1 MISKI
6 NRTIFVGILCTT
18 TFWWQT

>member
-6 NRTIFVGILCTT
+6 NRKVIYDTRH
-18 TFWWQT
+18 